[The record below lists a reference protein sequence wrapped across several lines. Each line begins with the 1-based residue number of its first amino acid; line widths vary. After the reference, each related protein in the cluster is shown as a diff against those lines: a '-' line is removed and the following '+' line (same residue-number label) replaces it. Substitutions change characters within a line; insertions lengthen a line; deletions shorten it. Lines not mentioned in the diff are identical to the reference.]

1 MDDMIIKRFVAQKL
15 QEGIKLS
22 DIQNLLADE
31 LDCRMTF
38 LDLRLLAAELED
50 VDWSQFDPKEKK
62 AEEAPAPAAPAADE
76 ATPAAEP
83 AADSAAEAAPAAA
96 GSTVVELSRL
106 SRPGAMAHGTVTF
119 ASGVT
124 AEWLID
130 EMGRLGLD
138 KVSGQP
144 TEQDIQDFQVELRK
158 LFGR

>member
-1 MDDMIIKRFVAQKL
+1 MIIKRFVAQKL
-15 QEGIKLS
+15 QEGVKLS
-22 DIQNLLADE
+22 DIQTMLADE
-31 LDCRMTF
+31 LQCRMTF
-38 LDLRLLAAELED
+38 LELRLLAAELED
-50 VDWSQFDPKEKK
+50 VDWSKFDPQEKK
-62 AEEAPAPAAPAADE
+62 AEESAAEAAPAADDD
-76 ATPAAEP
+76 AAEP
-83 AADSAAEAAPAAA
+83 AAEAAPAAA

-144 TEQDIQDFQVELRK
+144 TEQDIQEFQVELRK

>member
-1 MDDMIIKRFVAQKL
+1 MDDMTIKRFVAQKL

-50 VDWSQFDPKEKK
+50 VDWSKFDPAEKK
-62 AEEAPAPAAPAADE
+62 AD
-76 ATPAAEP
+76 
-83 AADSAAEAAPAAA
+83 DAAEAAPAVGTAAENTAEGAEPAPAA
-96 GSTVVELSRL
+96 GKTTVELSRL
-106 SRPGAMAHGTVTF
+106 TRPGAMAHGTVQF
-119 ASGVT
+119 GSGAS

-138 KVSGQP
+138 KVSGEP
-144 TEQDIQDFQVELRK
+144 TENDIAEFQTELRK

>member
-1 MDDMIIKRFVAQKL
+1 MDDMIVKRFVAQKL

-22 DIQNLLADE
+22 DIQTLLADE
-31 LDCRMTF
+31 LQCRMTF
-38 LDLRLLAAELED
+38 LELRLLAAELED
-50 VDWSQFDPKEKK
+50 VDWSQFDPQEKK
-62 AEEAPAPAAPAADE
+62 VEEAPAQTAPAADETAAAPAADGTE
-76 ATPAAEP
+76 ET
-83 AADSAAEAAPAAA
+83 AAPAAA
-96 GSTVVELSRL
+96 GNTVVELSRL

-144 TEQDIQDFQVELRK
+144 TEQDIQEFQIELRK

>member
-22 DIQNLLADE
+22 DIQTLLADE
-31 LDCRMTF
+31 LQCRMTF

-50 VDWSQFDPKEKK
+50 VDWSKFDPQEKK
-62 AEEAPAPAAPAADE
+62 AEEAPAPAAPAAEE
-76 ATPAAEP
+76 AVPAAE
-83 AADSAAEAAPAAA
+83 AAEAGEAPAAA
-96 GSTVVELSRL
+96 GNTVVELSRL

-124 AEWLID
+124 AEWIID

-158 LFGR
+158 LFSR

>member
-1 MDDMIIKRFVAQKL
+1 MDDMTIKRFVAQKL
-15 QEGIKLS
+15 QEGVKLS
-22 DIQNLLADE
+22 DIQTMLADE
-31 LDCRMTF
+31 LQCRMTF
-38 LDLRLLAAELED
+38 LELRLLAAELED
-50 VDWSQFDPKEKK
+50 VDWSKFDPQEKK
-62 AEEAPAPAAPAADE
+62 AEEPAAEAAPAADDD
-76 ATPAAEP
+76 AAEP
-83 AADSAAEAAPAAA
+83 AAEAAPAAA

>member
-62 AEEAPAPAAPAADE
+62 AEEVPAPAAPAADE

>member
-1 MDDMIIKRFVAQKL
+1 MDDMTIKRFVAQKL

-83 AADSAAEAAPAAA
+83 AADPAAEAAPAAA
-96 GSTVVELSRL
+96 GNTVVELSRL

-144 TEQDIQDFQVELRK
+144 TEQDIQEFQVELRK
-158 LFGR
+158 LFSR

>member
-15 QEGIKLS
+15 QEGVKLS
-22 DIQNLLADE
+22 DIQTMLADE
-31 LDCRMTF
+31 LQCRMTF
-38 LDLRLLAAELED
+38 LELRLLAAELED
-50 VDWSQFDPKEKK
+50 VDWSKFDPQEKK
-62 AEEAPAPAAPAADE
+62 AEEPSAEAAPAAAVADP
-76 ATPAAEP
+76 TAEP
-83 AADSAAEAAPAAA
+83 AAEAAPAAA

-144 TEQDIQDFQVELRK
+144 TEQDIQEFQVELRK

>member
-1 MDDMIIKRFVAQKL
+1 
-15 QEGIKLS
+15 
-22 DIQNLLADE
+22 
-31 LDCRMTF
+31 MTF
-38 LDLRLLAAELED
+38 LELRLLAAELED

-62 AEEAPAPAAPAADE
+62 VEEAPAQTAPAADETAAAPAADGTE
-76 ATPAAEP
+76 NT
-83 AADSAAEAAPAAA
+83 AAPAAA
-96 GSTVVELSRL
+96 GNTVVELSRL